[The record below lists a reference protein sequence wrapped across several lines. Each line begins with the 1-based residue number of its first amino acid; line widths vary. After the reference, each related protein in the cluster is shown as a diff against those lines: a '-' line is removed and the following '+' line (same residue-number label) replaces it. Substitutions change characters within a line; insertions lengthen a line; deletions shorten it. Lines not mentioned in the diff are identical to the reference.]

1 MPRMSQVIAVEGDS
15 AFGFSGMELE
25 AACRHKLGNLTVLVV
40 NNNGIYQGLDEL
52 DEEPEWCA
60 ASRCVCVCVCVCVCR
75 PAHLTCSVCG
85 QVSSHGVVALRTV

>member
-60 ASRCVCVCVCVCVCR
+60 ASRAVCVCVCVCVCGGR
-75 PAHLTCSVCG
+75 PT
-85 QVSSHGVVALRTV
+85 